1 MSILVVDDDDDVR
14 EVVVETLEHFGY
26 GVLQASSG
34 EEALPMLASHHNIGL
49 MITDIRMPGMSGL
62 ELAEHV
68 RRSHAS
74 VKIIVTSGYFHPQQ
88 VNDRFLRKPFHMN
101 ELAMAVEAELG

>member
-14 EVVVETLEHFGY
+14 EVLAETLEHFGY
-26 GVLQASSG
+26 PVLQAASG
-34 EEALPMLASHHNIGL
+34 EEALPILAASHNICL

-62 ELAEHV
+62 ELAEQV
-68 RRSHAS
+68 RRAYAQ

-88 VNDRFLRKPFHMN
+88 VHDRFLRKPFQMKD
-101 ELAMAVEAELG
+101 LASAVKAELG